1 MHCVVFAKLAL
12 GQVCAGTWTSGVWY
26 NVGFILLG
34 DGTILAIFCQNY
46 AKVYSLCPNIRHSNI
61 FGESI
66 FFIFDQI
73 FRENNKSL

>member
-12 GQVCAGTWTSGVWY
+12 GQVCAGSWTSGVRY

-46 AKVYSLCPNIRHSNI
+46 AKVYYLCPEI
-61 FGESI
+61 
-66 FFIFDQI
+66 
-73 FRENNKSL
+73 